1 MATSFAQLNRL
12 YPGTPQRTLND
23 EVGPT
28 ATGVTLRV
36 PASWE
41 GLPNEFSW
49 AITFTGTITAN
60 DVDLEGSLNGVTWF
74 AIDSYTG
81 TTPARRDV
89 IANVNFLRAKM
100 NALTG
105 TIPTITVD
113 IMSKGR

>member
-28 ATGVTLRV
+28 ATGISLRV

-41 GLPNEFSW
+41 GLPNEFAW

-60 DVDLEGSLNGVTWF
+60 DVDLQGSLNGVTF
-74 AIDSYTG
+74 FVLDSYTG
-81 TTPARRDV
+81 LTNARQDV
-89 IANVNFLRAKM
+89 LANVRFLRARM

-105 TIPTITVD
+105 TVPRITVD
-113 IMSKGR
+113 VMSKGR